1 MAAVL
6 FWALPVWADTLRVAT
21 FNTELSRK
29 GPGLLLRDIL
39 KGSDPQ
45 ITAVMDLL
53 VQANADVIAL
63 QGFDYD
69 LENRA
74 LNSFADTLEKR
85 GLYYPHRF
93 AVPSNA
99 GLQIGLDLNGD
110 GRLGGPDDAQG
121 YGRFYGAGSMAL
133 LSRFAIDTA
142 RVQDFSPLL
151 WRDLPGADLPQ
162 LDGNPFPSADAQA
175 VQRLSSRGHWVVP
188 ILHPEIGS
196 IPILTFHAT
205 PPVFDGPEDRNGKRN
220 ADEIRFWQHFLNG
233 EIGQAPSTRFVLMG
247 DANIDPNK
255 GAGRRDTIRALLDHS
270 AFQDPLPEKPTVN
283 WPQTGPMRVSYILP
297 SAGWRIIDA
306 QVMPQNAA
314 ASRHNLLWVDLK
326 Q

>member
-6 FWALPVWADTLRVAT
+6 FWTLPVWADTLRVAT

-45 ITAVMDLL
+45 ITAVMNLL

-63 QGFDYD
+63 QGFDSD

-74 LNSFADTLEKR
+74 LNTFADALEKR

-121 YGRFYGAGSMAL
+121 YGRFYGAGSMAV

-142 RVQDFSPLL
+142 RVQDFTPLL
-151 WRDLPGADLPQ
+151 WRGLPGADLPQ

-220 ADEIRFWQHFLNG
+220 ADEIRFWQLFLNG
-233 EIGQAPSTRFVLMG
+233 EVGQAPAAHFVLMG
-247 DANIDPNK
+247 DANLDPDK
-255 GAGRRDTIRALLDHS
+255 GTGRREAIEALLDHP
-270 AFQDPLPEKPTVN
+270 ALQDPLPEKPTVN